1 MIHVG
6 APLSYSQVQSAM
18 ISALKEIESNKQKI
32 ANPGPKD
39 DVENVQVCVFQ
50 CCHFCEND

>member
-6 APLSYSQVQSAM
+6 APLSYSQVKNAM
-18 ISALKEIESNKQKI
+18 VSALKEIESNKAKI

-39 DVENVQVCVFQ
+39 DVETIQVCGY
-50 CCHFCEND
+50 